1 MEIGFNGDRCW
12 WSACDGASGLTEI
25 GGLERCCG
33 ACDGCGVDGVL
44 ALVPLGFD
52 RERKKKKEEEEKKEE
67 TAEIKEKDVLEKE
80 TVGKIILKKEYKNII
95 YIKYLV

>member
-1 MEIGFNGDRCW
+1 M
-12 WSACDGASGLTEI
+12 EI

-52 RERKKKKEEEEKKEE
+52 RERKKKKEDEEKKEE
-67 TAEIKEKDVLEKE
+67 TAEIKEKEKKKKEQDVLEKE
-80 TVGKIILKKEYKNII
+80 MVGKIILKKEYKNII
-95 YIKYLV
+95 YIKYSV